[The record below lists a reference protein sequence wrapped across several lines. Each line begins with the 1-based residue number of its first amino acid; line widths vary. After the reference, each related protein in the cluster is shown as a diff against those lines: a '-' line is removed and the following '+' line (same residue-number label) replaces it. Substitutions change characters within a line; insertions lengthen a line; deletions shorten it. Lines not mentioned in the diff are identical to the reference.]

1 MWCGCGPAQGA
12 TTRAEQP
19 FSTGEFEPGVGSLA
33 TAGWPKPGS
42 PATTTQLASA
52 TRDVVMNQA
61 ANQGMR
67 EEPVD
72 WSKLMCLVPRRK
84 PDVHGMTLDGET
96 VLLDLS
102 TGRSYRLN
110 SVGTAV
116 WEQCDGSATLF
127 DIQVV
132 LRSRCELSPD
142 RAHDEVVSVVLQLE
156 HDGLLSQIG
165 RGTDRAAA

>member
-1 MWCGCGPAQGA
+1 MWCGCGPAQGS
-12 TTRAEQP
+12 TTRTGQP
-19 FSTGEFEPGVGSLA
+19 FSTGELEPGAGSQD
-33 TAGWPKPGS
+33 TAEWPKLGA

-52 TRDVVMNQA
+52 PRDVVMNQRHD
-61 ANQGMR
+61 QGMR

-72 WSKLMCLVPRRK
+72 WAKLMRLVPRRK

-127 DIQVV
+127 DIQAV
-132 LRSRCELSPD
+132 LRSRCELSPE
-142 RAHDEVVSVVLQLE
+142 RAHDEVVSLVLQLG
-156 HDGLLSQIG
+156 HDGLLS
-165 RGTDRAAA
+165 